1 MDLCQ
6 AQVRERPRP
15 PVLQDRSVATLL
27 PIMGVVLVA
36 FLVIGFGMPVLPL
49 HVHDG
54 LGLGTVWVGLI
65 AGSQFAAALITR
77 PWAGHYSDRKG
88 AKRAV
93 VAGLGIAA
101 ASGLLYLLSLH
112 FVSTPLTSA
121 SILLSGRLLLGGA
134 ESFIITGGVSWG
146 LALVDERDTGRV
158 IAWVGAAMF
167 AAFALGA
174 PIGAALNDAWG
185 FAAIA
190 LATALVPLAALVLAL
205 PLVGVVS
212 SSQARAGFIGVLSTV
227 WMPGLGSALST
238 VGFGAVTAFVTL
250 LFAERGWSHGW
261 LPYSVFAA
269 ALILARLAFGRLP
282 DQLGGARV
290 ALVCLLIEAVGQ
302 SLLWLA
308 DSPVLALLGA
318 ALTGIGFSLVYPGF
332 GVEAMLRVP
341 LQSRG
346 LAVGAYTVFL
356 DLALGVGGPALGLVA
371 SSAGLP
377 TVFLVGARGI
387 GWRAHRAH
395 AGGVTPMKRSFNHR
409 RSKSNV

>member
-6 AQVRERPRP
+6 AQVRDRSRAA
-15 PVLQDRSVATLL
+15 VLRDRSVATLL

-36 FLVIGFGMPVLPL
+36 FLIIGFGMPVLPV

-77 PWAGHYSDRKG
+77 PWAGHYSDRRG

-112 FVSTPLTSA
+112 FVSAPLTSA

-146 LALVDERDTGRV
+146 LALVDERNTGRV
-158 IAWVGAAMF
+158 IAWIGAAMF

-190 LATALVPLAALVLAL
+190 FTTTLAPLVALALAL
-205 PLVGVVS
+205 PLTAVVS
-212 SSQARAGFIGVLSTV
+212 SSQARTGFIRVLSTV

-261 LPYSVFAA
+261 LPYSVFAV

-308 DSPVLALLGA
+308 DLPELALLGA

-341 LQSRG
+341 PQSRG
-346 LAVGAYTVFL
+346 LAMGAYTVFL

-377 TVFLVGARGI
+377 AVFLVGALV
-387 GWRAHRAH
+387 AL
-395 AGGVTPMKRSFNHR
+395 GGVPIALRLAASR
-409 RSKSNV
+409 R

>member
-377 TVFLVGARGI
+377 TVFLVGALV
-387 GWRAHRAH
+387 AL
-395 AGGVTPMKRSFNHR
+395 GGVPIALTLAASR
-409 RSKSNV
+409 R

>member
-6 AQVRERPRP
+6 AQVRDRSRAA
-15 PVLQDRSVATLL
+15 VLRDRSVATLL

-36 FLVIGFGMPVLPL
+36 FLIIGFGMPVLPV

-77 PWAGHYSDRKG
+77 PWAGHYSDRRG

-112 FVSTPLTSA
+112 FVSAPLTSA

-146 LALVDERDTGRV
+146 LALVDERNTGRV
-158 IAWVGAAMF
+158 IAWIGAAMF

-190 LATALVPLAALVLAL
+190 FTTTLAPLVALALAL
-205 PLVGVVS
+205 PLTAVVS
-212 SSQARAGFIGVLSTV
+212 SSQARTGFIRVLSTV

-261 LPYSVFAA
+261 LPYSVFAV

-308 DSPVLALLGA
+308 DLPELALLGA

-341 LQSRG
+341 PQSRG
-346 LAVGAYTVFL
+346 LAMGAYTAFL

-371 SSAGLP
+371 NSAGLP
-377 TVFLVGARGI
+377 TVFLVGALV
-387 GWRAHRAH
+387 AL
-395 AGGVTPMKRSFNHR
+395 GGVPIALRLGASR
-409 RSKSNV
+409 R

>member
-1 MDLCQ
+1 MDQSQ
-6 AQVRERPRP
+6 ARTREASRPS
-15 PVLQDRSVATLL
+15 DRSVATLL

-54 LGLGTVWVGLI
+54 LGLDTVWVGLI
-65 AGSQFAAALITR
+65 AGSQFAAALISR
-77 PWAGHYSDRKG
+77 PWAGHYSDRSG

-101 ASGLLYLLSLH
+101 MSGLLYLLSLR
-112 FVSTPLTSA
+112 FVDVPVTSA
-121 SILLSGRLLLGGA
+121 SILLAGRLLLGCA

-146 LALVDERDTGRV
+146 LALVDDRNTGRV

-185 FAAIA
+185 FGAIA
-190 LATALVPLAALVLAL
+190 LATTLAPIATLALVL
-205 PLVGVVS
+205 PLGAVVS
-212 SSQARAGFIGVLSTV
+212 SSQARTGFTRVLGAV
-227 WMPGLGSALST
+227 WLPGLGSALST

-269 ALILARLAFGRLP
+269 VFIVARLLFGHLP
-282 DQLGGARV
+282 DRLGGARV

-302 SLLWLA
+302 SMLWLA
-308 DSPVLALLGA
+308 HGPGLALLGA
-318 ALTGIGFSLVYPGF
+318 GLTGLGFSLAYPGF
-332 GVEAMLRVP
+332 GVEAVLRVP
-341 LQSRG
+341 PQSRG
-346 LAVGAYTVFL
+346 LAMGAYTAFL

-371 SSAGLP
+371 GSAGLA
-377 TVFLVGARGI
+377 TVFLVGALVALVGVPIALRL
-387 GWRAHRAH
+387 RAS
-395 AGGVTPMKRSFNHR
+395 RS
-409 RSKSNV
+409 

>member
-1 MDLCQ
+1 
-6 AQVRERPRP
+6 
-15 PVLQDRSVATLL
+15 
-27 PIMGVVLVA
+27 
-36 FLVIGFGMPVLPL
+36 
-49 HVHDG
+49 
-54 LGLGTVWVGLI
+54 
-65 AGSQFAAALITR
+65 
-77 PWAGHYSDRKG
+77 
-88 AKRAV
+88 
-93 VAGLGIAA
+93 
-101 ASGLLYLLSLH
+101 
-112 FVSTPLTSA
+112 
-121 SILLSGRLLLGGA
+121 
-134 ESFIITGGVSWG
+134 
-146 LALVDERDTGRV
+146 
-158 IAWVGAAMF
+158 MF

-190 LATALVPLAALVLAL
+190 FTTTLAPLVALALAL
-205 PLVGVVS
+205 PLTAVVS
-212 SSQARAGFIGVLSTV
+212 SSQARTGFIRVLSTV

-261 LPYSVFAA
+261 LPYSVFAV

-308 DSPVLALLGA
+308 DLPELALLGA

-341 LQSRG
+341 PQSRG
-346 LAVGAYTVFL
+346 LAMGAYTAFL

-371 SSAGLP
+371 NSAGLP
-377 TVFLVGARGI
+377 TVFLVGALV
-387 GWRAHRAH
+387 AL
-395 AGGVTPMKRSFNHR
+395 GGVPIALRLGASR
-409 RSKSNV
+409 R

>member
-346 LAVGAYTVFL
+346 LAMGAYTVFL

-377 TVFLVGARGI
+377 TVFLVGALV
-387 GWRAHRAH
+387 AL
-395 AGGVTPMKRSFNHR
+395 GGVPIALTLAASR
-409 RSKSNV
+409 R

>member
-1 MDLCQ
+1 M
-6 AQVRERPRP
+6 
-15 PVLQDRSVATLL
+15 
-27 PIMGVVLVA
+27 PIMGVVLAA

-65 AGSQFAAALITR
+65 AGSQFAAALISR
-77 PWAGHYSDRKG
+77 PWAGHYSDRRG

-101 ASGLLYLLSLH
+101 TSGLLYLLSLH
-112 FVSTPLTSA
+112 FVSAPLTSVLV
-121 SILLSGRLLLGGA
+121 LLSARLLLGGA
-134 ESFIITGGVSWG
+134 ESFVITGGVSWG
-146 LALVDERDTGRV
+146 LALVDDRNTGRV

-174 PIGAALNDAWG
+174 PIGAALYDAWG

-190 LATALVPLAALVLAL
+190 IATALVPLAILALAL
-205 PLVGVVS
+205 PLTEVAP
-212 SSQARAGFIGVLSTV
+212 SSQVRAGFTHVLRAV

-269 ALILARLAFGRLP
+269 VLILARLAFGRLP

-290 ALVCLLIEAVGQ
+290 ALVCLLIEVVGQ

-308 DSPVLALLGA
+308 VSPKLALLGA
-318 ALTGIGFSLVYPGF
+318 ALTGLGFSLVYPGF
-332 GVEAMLRVP
+332 GVEAILRVP
-341 LQSRG
+341 PQSRG
-346 LAVGAYTVFL
+346 LAMGAYTAFL

-371 SSAGLP
+371 GSAGLA
-377 TVFLVGARGI
+377 TVFLVGALVALGAVPIAFKLGASRQL
-387 GWRAHRAH
+387 
-395 AGGVTPMKRSFNHR
+395 GGGSGGHGYSAATQRLVDR
-409 RSKSNV
+409 